1 MITSINYLG
10 WCGVHENEIS
20 EYGYVD
26 KIHLKCSK
34 GNTKG
39 GKSRWSREIFYFGSR
54 KFDDMNLQYGLHKL
68 QVEVTIY
75 YET

>member
-10 WCGVHENEIS
+10 LFGVHENKIS

-26 KIHLKCSK
+26 KINLKGSK
-34 GNTKG
+34 DNTNG
-39 GKSRWSREIFYFGSR
+39 GKSGWSRETFYFCSR
-54 KFDDMNLQYGLHKL
+54 KFDNMNLQYGLHKL